1 MNDEEKNTPVIRVD
15 QRTNLDPKRKAR
27 VQEVDTNGDG
37 VIDRVLLPSSI
48 SLQSNLLC
56 GRIVCAQPTA
66 SLSSRTNASFAS
78 ADGDAASYLIT
89 QPDRIKQL
97 QTQRPSQGPASA
109 PPSHPS
115 ADPSVPSQAPPG
127 GALSGVMPEDP
138 STAAERKA
146 GGPSVPSTRKMRVDV
161 PPGVPPGGEFQVRL
175 GKGYIKVQ
183 VPIDYVAG
191 APLLIH
197 LPRRRSPAEIAEKRR
212 LKLLRKERAERSF
225 FASIPPGVSPGE
237 NFAVSV
243 HGRGVLVACPED
255 AKPGEKVT
263 IFAGTTEPAS
273 DAPTATEDLM
283 FEVVVPNNVRPGQP
297 FALIANGRRVV
308 VNCPPTG
315 KGGEKIVFTLPK
327 SVLEGGKKTGAMMT
341 FNKDGW
347 TRTIRISDM
356 HFQWVRAEEGTDG
369 SGAVNAQSSEKF
381 EFNKDLVAYVRKIV
395 ITGTENDN
403 VPKGKVTLIP
413 AREATCPSFM
423 GIKGDA
429 KALSYSDLVL
439 AQGMPFEEKCEWF
452 KTACQRLRIEYYDGH
467 IQIRIRRADILEDS
481 VAAIMSLNPSEM
493 RRIWK
498 FIFIGEEGLDA
509 GGVGKDWFSN
519 IGERLFDPN
528 FGLWMTSKD
537 TSNQSMMH
545 INPMSGELQSGYD
558 LMYFRFVGRILGK
571 ALFDGKIMPHHMVRH
586 CYKHLLGWP
595 VSFSDIELVDNQV
608 FKSMNQIL
616 DLKKEEVEYVGVD
629 FTVTEESLMQGN
641 KLIELKPG
649 GADID
654 LTGDNRDEF
663 VDLRMRHALFN
674 TTEGQMTELVLG
686 FFDVIPE
693 PLLTVFDFQELE
705 LLMCGLSTFDM
716 DDWMDNTQYMGLFHD
731 EGPHHPCVEW
741 FWEIVI
747 DFTPELKSR
756 LLQFVVGTSGVP
768 AGGFGN
774 LNADEQ
780 GRISYFTLNGR
791 SRADQMYPTSYT
803 CFNRLNLPLYDTKA
817 EMLKMLKLCIQMEN
831 VGFDME

>member
-1 MNDEEKNTPVIRVD
+1 MKYLNKLKKKLNG
-15 QRTNLDPKRKAR
+15 KAGA
-27 VQEVDTNGDG
+27 DTTSPRG
-37 VIDRVLLPSSI
+37 SSTADI
-48 SLQSNLLC
+48 
-56 GRIVCAQPTA
+56 A